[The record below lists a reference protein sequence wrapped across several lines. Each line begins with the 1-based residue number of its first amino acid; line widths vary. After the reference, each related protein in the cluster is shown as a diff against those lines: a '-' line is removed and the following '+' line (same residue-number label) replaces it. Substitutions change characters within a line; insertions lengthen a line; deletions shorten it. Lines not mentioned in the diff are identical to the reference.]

1 MIDSLIRLSYRLAF
15 PVFVVALAFSLV
27 YGLYFLWNPSLMT
40 ETSGRILSTALILV
54 LAALFY
60 TGLCD
65 AWFRI
70 TGSGHKAD
78 YK

>member
-1 MIDSLIRLSYRLAF
+1 MINSLIRLSYRLVF
-15 PVFVVALAFSLV
+15 PVFVAALGFSLV

-40 ETSGRILSTALILV
+40 ETSGRNLSTALILV
-54 LAALFY
+54 VAALFY

-70 TGSGHKAD
+70 TGSGHKD
-78 YK
+78 DQK